1 MRFKLKTQ
9 AKKFVTLG
17 IAAMLVCGMMSGCST
32 DSSSVAAT
40 VNGEP
45 VYEKDVTAYIQI
57 NRAMY
62 GLTDSTQWSSYLT
75 QSGMTTESFRETII
89 KQQAR
94 EVLVAK
100 AAEEAGISVDESELD
115 TQMEKLK
122 TSYNSQSSSS
132 SSALQTSGWASFLK
146 SADVSESDV
155 RNLMKTSLL
164 DQAVAEQMLKVTP
177 TDEELQAAMDETL
190 PTYNGAKKSSHI
202 LFDKEDKDKAEN
214 ILQQLKDGADFAELA
229 KENSTDTGSAA
240 EGGNVGWDKA
250 TSFVT
255 EYQTALDGLN
265 KGEMTQDLVE
275 SDYGYHI
282 IKCTDTF
289 SYTEGT
295 TPSKDEIP
303 SDIYDT
309 IYDSAKSEDEQTK
322 FQEYAEGLMENADLQ
337 INEMPKNL
345 PYAVSESASSS
356 TSSSSSSSSSSTS
369 SSSTDASSSSTST
382 DTSSSSTDS
391 TSSTN

>member
-1 MRFKLKTQ
+1 MKLKLKTQ

-17 IAAMLVCGMMSGCST
+17 IAAMMVCGLVSGCST

-62 GLTDSTQWSSYLT
+62 GLTDDTQWASYLS

-100 AAEEAGISVDESELD
+100 DAQEAGITVDESELD
-115 TQMEKLK
+115 SQMEKLK
-122 TSYNSQSSSS
+122 SSYNSQSSSS
-132 SSALQTSGWASFLK
+132 SSALTTSGWASFLK
-146 SADVSESDV
+146 SANVSESDV

-164 DQAVAEQMLKVTP
+164 DQAVAEKKLNVTP
-177 TDEELQAAMDETL
+177 SDEDVQTALNESL

-202 LFDKEDKDKAEN
+202 LFDTDQKDTAEEV
-214 ILQQLKDGADFAELA
+214 LQKLKDGADFAELA
-229 KENSTDTGSAA
+229 KEYSKDTGSAE

-255 EYQTALDGLN
+255 EYQTALDALN
-265 KGEMTQDLVE
+265 KGEMTQELVE
-275 SDYGYHI
+275 STYGYHI
-282 IKCTDTF
+282 ILCTDTF
-289 SYTEGT
+289 SYPEGT
-295 TPSKDEIP
+295 TPSKDQIP
-303 SDIYDT
+303 TDIYDT
-309 IYDSAKSEDEQTK
+309 IYDSVKSEDEQTK
-322 FQEYAEGLMENADLQ
+322 FQEYAEGLMANADLQ

-345 PYAVSESASSS
+345 PYAVSSSS
-356 TSSSSSSSSSSTS
+356 TSSSSSTTGTSSSSTSTGTSSSSSTDSSSTS
-369 SSSTDASSSSTST
+369 SSSSAE
-382 DTSSSSTDS
+382 
-391 TSSTN
+391 